1 MWYVGEAFQA
11 VIL

>member
-1 MWYVGEAFQA
+1 MFQA